1 MRALLFCL
9 CLLVIFVSETTAADE
24 NITAAWQ
31 EVRDAEGIQVLA
43 QDGKEAIH
51 KVKAVTV
58 VDANIDVVKAVIDA
72 AAGHPDWVPYL
83 VETRIL
89 RQASDT
95 EALLY
100 SRFDAP
106 WPARD
111 RDFVYRSV
119 VSRTQDGVVT
129 YRLAST
135 QSDLMPE
142 RDDHVRAVLM
152 EGVYRLVP
160 LERSK
165 TRMEF
170 MFHADPRGRLPL
182 WIVNMVEHRFPFEAL
197 LGLRR
202 VLTQLEPAAARRI
215 PGDSEHRLARD

>member
-1 MRALLFCL
+1 MHALLFCL
-9 CLLVIFVSETTAADE
+9 YLLVILVSETTSADE
-24 NITAAWQ
+24 NIKAGWH
-31 EVRDAEGIQVLA
+31 EVKNAGGIQVLV
-43 QDGKEAIH
+43 QDGKGDIPKA
-51 KVKAVTV
+51 KAVTV
-58 VDANIDVVKAVIDA
+58 IDVAIEAVKAVIDDA
-72 AAGHPDWVPYL
+72 ASHPDWVPYL

-89 RQASDT
+89 KQASDT

-111 RDFVYRSV
+111 RDFVYQSH
-119 VSRTQDGVVT
+119 VSRAPDGVVT
-129 YRLAST
+129 YRLRSQ

-142 RDDHVRAVLM
+142 RDEYVRAELM

-160 LERSK
+160 LEPNK
-165 TRMEF
+165 TRVEF

-182 WIVNMVEHRFPFEAL
+182 WIVNIVQHRFPFEAL

-202 VLTQLEPAAARRI
+202 VLTQLESKVARSI
-215 PGDSEHRLARD
+215 PGDSENKLAPD